1 MFRKLSDEELQEW
14 LEKQMEKE
22 NRSLE
27 NNFFSR
33 VFGRKDDITDEELDQ
48 FFAEAME
55 RIKMQ
60 EALQKEEEKKEH
72 LRKEKWKKRFSFKG
86 DSAVGY
92 RKLSKVAGFVIV
104 CAIAVFA
111 ASMTIEANRNYFVD
125 SVKYLTGN
133 DTKLLIDND
142 AENERP
148 SLEEE
153 QVRQEIE
160 ETMGVDVPE
169 FLYRPE
175 TFEFYDCFIRE
186 EAGIANLQYLYKEN
200 IISVYIKTTNEGLQS
215 SGLSIPGDNVDVIYP
230 DKANIPISM
239 MKIEED
245 NDLVPGYIAEW
256 TYQNVYYQ
264 VIGKM
269 PKKIFEKI
277 LKEMIF

>member
-1 MFRKLSDEELQEW
+1 MFRKLSGAELREW
-14 LEKQMEKE
+14 VEKQMEKE

-33 VFGRKDDITDEELDQ
+33 IVGKQDDITDEELDRLYED
-48 FFAEAME
+48 AVKRLE
-55 RIKMQ
+55 MQ
-60 EALQKEEEKKEH
+60 EELQKKEEKKEH

-86 DSAVGY
+86 DSDVGY

-133 DTKLLIDND
+133 DTKILIDND
-142 AENERP
+142 ASNDKP
-148 SLEEE
+148 SLDEEQARDKIEEE
-153 QVRQEIE
+153 
-160 ETMGVDVPE
+160 MGVEVPE

-175 TFEFYDCFIRE
+175 TFEFHDCFISNETRT
-186 EAGIANLQYLYKEN
+186 AKIQYLYKRN
-200 IISVYIKTTNEGLQS
+200 FISLYVGKKDIKSSSNSFSLLGRDSETIYIPKEDIAVS
-215 SGLSIPGDNVDVIYP
+215 VV
-230 DKANIPISM
+230 
-239 MKIEED
+239 KIQEET
-245 NDLVPGYIAEW
+245 DLEPSYLAEW
-256 TYQNVYYQ
+256 EWKSCYYQ
-264 VIGKM
+264 LSGKM

>member
-33 VFGRKDDITDEELDQ
+33 VFGRKDDITDEELDR
-48 FFAEAME
+48 FFADAME

-60 EALQKEEEKKEH
+60 EELQKEEEKKEH

-104 CAIAVFA
+104 CVIAVFA
-111 ASMTIEANRNYFVD
+111 ASMTIEANRNYFID

-133 DTKLLIDND
+133 DTKILIDND
-142 AENERP
+142 SSNDKP
-148 SLEEE
+148 SLDEERARDKIEEE
-153 QVRQEIE
+153 
-160 ETMGVDVPE
+160 MGVEVPE

-186 EAGIANLQYLYKEN
+186 DAGVANLQYLYKEN

>member
-1 MFRKLSDEELQEW
+1 MFRKLSDEELKEW
-14 LEKQMEKE
+14 VEKQMEKE

-33 VFGRKDDITDEELDQ
+33 VFGRKDDITDEELDR
-48 FFAEAME
+48 FFADAME

-60 EALQKEEEKKEH
+60 EELQKEEEKKEH

-175 TFEFYDCFIRE
+175 TFEFYDYFIRE
-186 EAGIANLQYLYKEN
+186 ETGIVNLQYCYQDTIVSLYISESIENTQSNSFSLPGRDVEIIYMSKEE
-200 IISVYIKTTNEGLQS
+200 IPV
-215 SGLSIPGDNVDVIYP
+215 SITGIQEETERKPIY
-230 DKANIPISM
+230 
-239 MKIEED
+239 
-245 NDLVPGYIAEW
+245 LAEW
-256 TYQNVYYQ
+256 EWKNHYYQ
-264 VIGKM
+264 LSAKM
-269 PKKIFEKI
+269 KKNIFEKI
-277 LKEMIF
+277 IKEIIF

>member
-1 MFRKLSDEELQEW
+1 MFRKLSDAELREW
-14 LEKQMEKE
+14 VEKQMEKE

-33 VFGRKDDITDEELDQ
+33 VFRRKDDITDEVLDR
-48 FFAEAME
+48 FFEDAME

-60 EALQKEEEKKEH
+60 EALQKEEEKKER

-104 CAIAVFA
+104 GALAVFA

-133 DTKLLIDND
+133 DTKILIDND
-142 AENERP
+142 ASNDKP
-148 SLEEE
+148 SLDEEQARDKIEEE
-153 QVRQEIE
+153 
-160 ETMGVDVPE
+160 MGVEVPE

-175 TFEFYDCFIRE
+175 TFEFHDCFIRE
-186 EAGIANLQYLYKEN
+186 ESGTANLQYLYKDN
-200 IISVYIKTTNEGLQS
+200 IISVYIKTTNESLQS
-215 SGLSIPGDNVDVIYP
+215 SGLSIPGDNVDIIYP
-230 DKANIPISM
+230 DKENIPVSM
-239 MKIEED
+239 MKIEEE
-245 NDLVPGYIAEW
+245 NDLIPGYIAEW
-256 TYQNVYYQ
+256 TYEDAYYQ
-264 VIGKM
+264 IVGKIS
-269 PKKIFEKI
+269 KEEFEKI

>member
-33 VFGRKDDITDEELDQ
+33 VFGRKDDITDEELDR
-48 FFAEAME
+48 FFADAME

-60 EALQKEEEKKEH
+60 EELQKEEEKKEH

-160 ETMGVDVPE
+160 ETIGVEVPE

-175 TFEFYDCFIRE
+175 TFEFYKYVIAPDAE
-186 EAGIANLQYLYKEN
+186 IANLEYTYDGG
-200 IISVYIKTTNEGLQS
+200 IVSVYIEKQNVKLQS
-215 SGLSIPGDNVDVIYP
+215 NGVSVHGDNKKTVHMIKEDISVSIMEIEAEGT
-230 DKANIPISM
+230 KEANYS
-239 MKIEED
+239 
-245 NDLVPGYIAEW
+245 AEW
-256 TYQNVYYQ
+256 TYNEAYYQ
-264 VIGKM
+264 VVGRMSEEK
-269 PKKIFEKI
+269 FEKFI
-277 LKEMIF
+277 KEIVF

>member
-111 ASMTIEANRNYFVD
+111 ASMTIEANRNYFID

-133 DTKLLIDND
+133 DTKILIDND
-142 AENERP
+142 SSNDKP
-148 SLEEE
+148 SLDEERARDKIEEE
-153 QVRQEIE
+153 
-160 ETMGVDVPE
+160 MGVEVPE

-186 EAGIANLQYLYKEN
+186 DAGVANLQYWYSDSIVTLY
-200 IISVYIKTTNEGLQS
+200 ISDSLEKLQS
-215 SGLSIPGDNVDVIYP
+215 NSLSLREDGFETIYMDKGEIPVSISETKEKAGIKPIY
-230 DKANIPISM
+230 
-239 MKIEED
+239 
-245 NDLVPGYIAEW
+245 LAEW
-256 TYQNVYYQ
+256 ERKGFYYQ
-264 VIGKM
+264 LSARM
-269 PKKIFEKI
+269 EKKIFEKI
-277 LKEMIF
+277 IKEMVF

>member
-111 ASMTIEANRNYFVD
+111 ASMTIEANRNYFID

-133 DTKLLIDND
+133 DTKILIDND
-142 AENERP
+142 SSNDKP
-148 SLEEE
+148 SLDEEWARDKIEEE
-153 QVRQEIE
+153 
-160 ETMGVDVPE
+160 MGVEVPE

-186 EAGIANLQYLYKEN
+186 DAGVANLQYWYSDSIVTLY
-200 IISVYIKTTNEGLQS
+200 ISDSLEKLQS
-215 SGLSIPGDNVDVIYP
+215 NSLSLREDGFETIYMDKGEIPVSISETKEKAGIKPIY
-230 DKANIPISM
+230 
-239 MKIEED
+239 
-245 NDLVPGYIAEW
+245 LAEW
-256 TYQNVYYQ
+256 ERKGFYYQ
-264 VIGKM
+264 LSARM
-269 PKKIFEKI
+269 EKKIFEKI
-277 LKEMIF
+277 IKEMVF

>member
-1 MFRKLSDEELQEW
+1 MFKKLNDDELQEW

-33 VFGRKDDITDEELDQ
+33 IVGKQDDITDEELDRLYED
-48 FFAEAME
+48 AVKRLE
-55 RIKMQ
+55 MQ
-60 EALQKEEEKKEH
+60 EELQKKEEKKEH

-133 DTKLLIDND
+133 DTKILIDND
-142 AENERP
+142 ASNDKP
-148 SLEEE
+148 SLDEEQARDKIEEE
-153 QVRQEIE
+153 
-160 ETMGVDVPE
+160 MGVEVPE

-175 TFEFYDCFIRE
+175 TFEFHDCFIRN
-186 EAGIANLQYLYKEN
+186 EAGTSNLQYWYKDSIVTLY
-200 IISVYIKTTNEGLQS
+200 ISDSLEKLQS
-215 SGLSIPGDNVDVIYP
+215 NSLSLRENSFKTVYTDKGEIPVTISETKEKEGVEPIY
-230 DKANIPISM
+230 
-239 MKIEED
+239 
-245 NDLVPGYIAEW
+245 LAEW
-256 TYQNVYYQ
+256 ERKGFYYQ
-264 VIGKM
+264 LSARMEKE
-269 PKKIFEKI
+269 IFEKI

>member
-33 VFGRKDDITDEELDQ
+33 VFRRKDDITDEELDQ

-111 ASMTIEANRNYFVD
+111 ASMTIEANRNYFID

-133 DTKLLIDND
+133 DTKILIDND
-142 AENERP
+142 SSNDKP
-148 SLEEE
+148 SLDEERARDKIEEE
-153 QVRQEIE
+153 
-160 ETMGVDVPE
+160 MGVEVPE

-186 EAGIANLQYLYKEN
+186 DAGVANLQYRYEKEIVSLYIDN
-200 IISVYIKTTNEGLQS
+200 SRVNAQSNNLSMAGNSFDIVYISKEELPVSITTIQEK
-215 SGLSIPGDNVDVIYP
+215 GDF
-230 DKANIPISM
+230 
-239 MKIEED
+239 E
-245 NDLVPGYIAEW
+245 PGYLAEW
-256 TYQNVYYQ
+256 EWKGCYYQ
-264 VIGKM
+264 LSGKM

>member
-111 ASMTIEANRNYFVD
+111 ASMTIEANRNYFID

-133 DTKLLIDND
+133 DTKILIDND
-142 AENERP
+142 SSNDKP
-148 SLEEE
+148 SLDEE
-153 QVRQEIE
+153 RARDKIE
-160 ETMGVDVPE
+160 KEMGVEVPE

-175 TFEFYDCFIRE
+175 TFEVYDCFISDE
-186 EAGIANLQYLYKEN
+186 TGMAKIQYLYKQN
-200 IISVYIKTTNEGLQS
+200 FISLYLSKKDMKSSSNSFSLSETDSETIYIPKEDIAVS
-215 SGLSIPGDNVDVIYP
+215 VV
-230 DKANIPISM
+230 
-239 MKIEED
+239 KIQEET
-245 NDLVPGYIAEW
+245 DLEPSYLAEW
-256 TYQNVYYQ
+256 ERKGCYYQ
-264 VIGKM
+264 FSGKM
-269 PKKIFEKI
+269 PKKIFKKI

>member
-1 MFRKLSDEELQEW
+1 MFRKLSDEELKEW
-14 LEKQMEKE
+14 VEKQMEKE

-33 VFGRKDDITDEELDQ
+33 VFRRKDDITDEELDR
-48 FFAEAME
+48 FFADAME

-60 EALQKEEEKKEH
+60 EELQKEEEKKEH
-72 LRKEKWKKRFSFKG
+72 LRKEKWNKRFSFKG

-186 EAGIANLQYLYKEN
+186 EAGIANLQYWYSDSVVTLY
-200 IISVYIKTTNEGLQS
+200 ISDSLEKLQS
-215 SGLSIPGDNVDVIYP
+215 NSLSLRKDGFETIYM
-230 DKANIPISM
+230 DKGELPVAISETKEKAGIKPIY
-239 MKIEED
+239 
-245 NDLVPGYIAEW
+245 LAEW
-256 TYQNVYYQ
+256 ERKGFYYQ
-264 VIGKM
+264 LSARM
-269 PKKIFEKI
+269 EKKIFEKI
-277 LKEMIF
+277 IKEIVF

>member
-1 MFRKLSDEELQEW
+1 MFKKLNDDELQEW

-33 VFGRKDDITDEELDQ
+33 VFRRKDDITDEELDQ

-111 ASMTIEANRNYFVD
+111 ASMTIETNRNYFID

-133 DTKLLIDND
+133 DTKILIDND
-142 AENERP
+142 SSNDKP
-148 SLEEE
+148 SLDEERARDKIEEE
-153 QVRQEIE
+153 
-160 ETMGVDVPE
+160 MGVEVPE

-186 EAGIANLQYLYKEN
+186 DAGVANLQYRYEKEIVSLYIDN
-200 IISVYIKTTNEGLQS
+200 SRVNAQSNNLSMAGNSFDIVYISKEELPVSITTIQEK
-215 SGLSIPGDNVDVIYP
+215 GDF
-230 DKANIPISM
+230 
-239 MKIEED
+239 E
-245 NDLVPGYIAEW
+245 PGYLAEW
-256 TYQNVYYQ
+256 EWKGCYYQ
-264 VIGKM
+264 LSGKM

>member
-1 MFRKLSDEELQEW
+1 MFRKLSDDELQEC

-33 VFGRKDDITDEELDQ
+33 VFGRKDDITDEELDR
-48 FFAEAME
+48 FFADAME

>member
-1 MFRKLSDEELQEW
+1 MFKKLSDEELREW
-14 LEKQMEKE
+14 VEKQMEKE

-33 VFGRKDDITDEELDQ
+33 VFRKKDDITDEELDR
-48 FFAEAME
+48 FFAEAIK
-55 RIKMQ
+55 RIEMQ
-60 EALQKEEEKKEH
+60 EELQKEEEEKER

-92 RKLSKVAGFVIV
+92 RKLSRVAGFVIV
-104 CAIAVFA
+104 GALAVFA

-160 ETMGVDVPE
+160 EIMGVEVPE

-175 TFEFYDCFIRE
+175 TFEFYDYFIRE
-186 EAGIANLQYLYKEN
+186 ETGIVNLQYCYQDTVVSLYISENLENTQSNSFSLPGRDVETIYMAKEE
-200 IISVYIKTTNEGLQS
+200 IPV
-215 SGLSIPGDNVDVIYP
+215 SITGIQEEAEMQPIY
-230 DKANIPISM
+230 
-239 MKIEED
+239 
-245 NDLVPGYIAEW
+245 LAEW
-256 TYQNVYYQ
+256 EWKNHYYQ
-264 VIGKM
+264 LSAKM
-269 PKKIFEKI
+269 EKNIFKKII
-277 LKEMIF
+277 KEIIF

>member
-1 MFRKLSDEELQEW
+1 MFRKLSDEELREW
-14 LEKQMEKE
+14 VEKQMEKE

-33 VFGRKDDITDEELDQ
+33 VFRRKDDITDEELDQ

-111 ASMTIEANRNYFVD
+111 ASMTIEANRNYFID

-133 DTKLLIDND
+133 DTKILIDND
-142 AENERP
+142 SSNDKSSLDEERARDKI
-148 SLEEE
+148 EEE
-153 QVRQEIE
+153 
-160 ETMGVDVPE
+160 MGVEVPE

-186 EAGIANLQYLYKEN
+186 DAGVVNVQYYYQDSIVSLYISESSENTQSNSLSLPGRDIGTVYMAKEE
-200 IISVYIKTTNEGLQS
+200 IPV
-215 SGLSIPGDNVDVIYP
+215 SITGIQEKEKEKPIY
-230 DKANIPISM
+230 
-239 MKIEED
+239 
-245 NDLVPGYIAEW
+245 LAEW
-256 TYQNVYYQ
+256 EWKGCYYQ
-264 VIGKM
+264 LSARM
-269 PKKIFEKI
+269 EEKIFEKFI
-277 LKEMIF
+277 KEIIF

>member
-1 MFRKLSDEELQEW
+1 MFRKLSDEELREW
-14 LEKQMEKE
+14 VEKQMEKE

-33 VFGRKDDITDEELDQ
+33 VFRRKDDITDEELDR

-72 LRKEKWKKRFSFKG
+72 LRKEKRKKRFSFKG
-86 DSAVGY
+86 DSDVGY

-133 DTKLLIDND
+133 DTKILIDND
-142 AENERP
+142 ASNDKP
-148 SLEEE
+148 SLDEEQARDKIEEE
-153 QVRQEIE
+153 
-160 ETMGVDVPE
+160 MGVEVPE

-175 TFEFYDCFIRE
+175 TFEFYKYEITPE
-186 EAGIANLQYLYKEN
+186 SGIANLQYLYEGN
-200 IISVYIKTTNEGLQS
+200 VLSVYMKKVNDNLQS
-215 SGLSIPGDNVDVIYP
+215 SGISIPGNDINIIYP
-230 DKANIPISM
+230 DKENIPVHIIE
-239 MKIEED
+239 IEEE

-264 VIGKM
+264 MIGKM

>member
-1 MFRKLSDEELQEW
+1 MFRKLSDEELREW
-14 LEKQMEKE
+14 VEKQMEKE

-33 VFGRKDDITDEELDQ
+33 VFRRKDDITDEELDQ

-72 LRKEKWKKRFSFKG
+72 LRKEKRKKRFSFKG
-86 DSAVGY
+86 DSDVGY

-104 CAIAVFA
+104 CALAVFA
-111 ASMTIEANRNYFVD
+111 ASMTIEANRNYFID

-142 AENERP
+142 SENERP

-175 TFEFYDCFIRE
+175 TFEFYDYFIRE
-186 EAGIANLQYLYKEN
+186 ETGIVNLQYCYQDTIVSLYISESIENTQSNSFSLPGRDVEIIYMSKEE
-200 IISVYIKTTNEGLQS
+200 IPV
-215 SGLSIPGDNVDVIYP
+215 SITGIQEETERKPIY
-230 DKANIPISM
+230 
-239 MKIEED
+239 
-245 NDLVPGYIAEW
+245 LAEW
-256 TYQNVYYQ
+256 EWKNHYYQ
-264 VIGKM
+264 LSAKM
-269 PKKIFEKI
+269 KKNIFEKI
-277 LKEMIF
+277 IKEIVF

>member
-111 ASMTIEANRNYFVD
+111 ASMTIEANRNYFID

-133 DTKLLIDND
+133 DTKILIDND
-142 AENERP
+142 SSNDKP
-148 SLEEE
+148 SLDEE
-153 QVRQEIE
+153 RARDKIE
-160 ETMGVDVPE
+160 KEMGVEVPE

-186 EAGIANLQYLYKEN
+186 DAGVANLQYLYKEN

>member
-1 MFRKLSDEELQEW
+1 MFKKLSDEELREW
-14 LEKQMEKE
+14 VEKQIEKE

-27 NNFFSR
+27 DNFFSR
-33 VFGRKDDITDEELDQ
+33 VFRKKDDITDEELDQ
-48 FFAEAME
+48 LFAEAME

-60 EALQKEEEKKEH
+60 EALQKEEEEKER
-72 LRKEKWKKRFSFKG
+72 LPKEKWKKRLSFKG
-86 DSAVGY
+86 DSAFGY

-104 CAIAVFA
+104 GALAVFA

-160 ETMGVDVPE
+160 ETMGVEVPE

-175 TFEFYDCFIRE
+175 TFEFHDCFIRE
-186 EAGIANLQYLYKEN
+186 ESGTANLQYEYKQNIVSLYIDNSRIKTQSNNLSVVEN
-200 IISVYIKTTNEGLQS
+200 GSEAVYIAKEE
-215 SGLSIPGDNVDVIYP
+215 IPVNISEIQEKGDSAPNY
-230 DKANIPISM
+230 
-239 MKIEED
+239 
-245 NDLVPGYIAEW
+245 LAEW
-256 TYQNVYYQ
+256 EWNGCYYQ
-264 VIGKM
+264 FSGKM
-269 PKKIFEKI
+269 PKEIFEKI

>member
-33 VFGRKDDITDEELDQ
+33 VFGRKDDITDEELDR
-48 FFAEAME
+48 FFADAME

-60 EALQKEEEKKEH
+60 EELQKEEEKKEH

-111 ASMTIEANRNYFVD
+111 ASMTIEANRNYFID

-133 DTKLLIDND
+133 DTKILIDND
-142 AENERP
+142 SSNDKP
-148 SLEEE
+148 SLDEERARDKIEEE
-153 QVRQEIE
+153 
-160 ETMGVDVPE
+160 MGVEVPE

-175 TFEFYDCFIRE
+175 TFEVYDCFISDE
-186 EAGIANLQYLYKEN
+186 TGMAKIQYLYKQN
-200 IISVYIKTTNEGLQS
+200 FISLYLSKKDMKSSSNSFSLSETDSETIYIPKEDIAVS
-215 SGLSIPGDNVDVIYP
+215 VV
-230 DKANIPISM
+230 
-239 MKIEED
+239 KIQEET
-245 NDLVPGYIAEW
+245 DLEPSYLAEW
-256 TYQNVYYQ
+256 ERKGCYYQ
-264 VIGKM
+264 FSGKM
-269 PKKIFEKI
+269 PKKIFKKI

>member
-1 MFRKLSDEELQEW
+1 MFKKLNDEELQEW

-33 VFGRKDDITDEELDQ
+33 VFGRKDDITDEELDR
-48 FFAEAME
+48 FFADAME

-60 EALQKEEEKKEH
+60 EELQKEEEKKEH

-86 DSAVGY
+86 DSDVGY

-133 DTKLLIDND
+133 DTKILIDND
-142 AENERP
+142 ASNDKP
-148 SLEEE
+148 SLDEEQARDKIEEE
-153 QVRQEIE
+153 
-160 ETMGVDVPE
+160 MGVEVPE

-175 TFEFYDCFIRE
+175 TFEFYKYEITPE
-186 EAGIANLQYLYKEN
+186 SGIANLQYLYEGN
-200 IISVYIKTTNEGLQS
+200 VLSVYMKKVNDNLQS
-215 SGLSIPGDNVDVIYP
+215 SGISIPGNDINIIYP
-230 DKANIPISM
+230 DKENIPVHIIE
-239 MKIEED
+239 IEEE

-264 VIGKM
+264 MIGKM

>member
-1 MFRKLSDEELQEW
+1 MFRKLSDAELREW
-14 LEKQMEKE
+14 VEKQMEKE

-33 VFGRKDDITDEELDQ
+33 VFRRKDDITDEVLDR
-48 FFAEAME
+48 FFEDAME

-60 EALQKEEEKKEH
+60 EALQKEEEKKER

-111 ASMTIEANRNYFVD
+111 ASMTIEANRNYFID

-175 TFEFYDCFIRE
+175 TFEFYKYVIAPDAE
-186 EAGIANLQYLYKEN
+186 IANLEYTYDGG
-200 IISVYIKTTNEGLQS
+200 IVSVYIEKQNIKLQS
-215 SGLSIPGDNVDVIYP
+215 NGVSVHGDNKKTVHMIKEDISVSIMEIEAEGT
-230 DKANIPISM
+230 KEANYS
-239 MKIEED
+239 
-245 NDLVPGYIAEW
+245 AEW
-256 TYQNVYYQ
+256 TYNEAYYQ
-264 VIGKM
+264 VVGRMSEEK
-269 PKKIFEKI
+269 FEKFI
-277 LKEMIF
+277 KEIVF

>member
-1 MFRKLSDEELQEW
+1 MFKKLSDEELREW
-14 LEKQMEKE
+14 VEKQMEKE
-22 NRSLE
+22 NRAME

-33 VFGRKDDITDEELDQ
+33 VFRKKDDITDEELDR
-48 FFAEAME
+48 FFADA
-55 RIKMQ
+55 IKRLEMQ
-60 EALQKEEEKKEH
+60 EELKKEEEEKER

-142 AENERP
+142 SENERP

-175 TFEFYDCFIRE
+175 TFEFHKYEMNRE
-186 EAGIANLQYLYKEN
+186 SGTVGLQYWYEEN
-200 IISVYIKTTNEGLQS
+200 IVSLYISKSADDIQS
-215 SGLSIPGDNVDVIYP
+215 NNLSIAENGAEMI
-230 DKANIPISM
+230 
-239 MKIEED
+239 
-245 NDLVPGYIAEW
+245 YIAKEEIPVIISEIQEKGDTAPNYLAEW
-256 TYQNVYYQ
+256 EWKGCYYQ
-264 VIGKM
+264 LSGKM

>member
-33 VFGRKDDITDEELDQ
+33 VFGRKDDITDEELDR
-48 FFAEAME
+48 FFADAME

-60 EALQKEEEKKEH
+60 EELQKEEEKKEH

>member
-1 MFRKLSDEELQEW
+1 MFRKLSDEELREW
-14 LEKQMEKE
+14 VKKQMEKE

-33 VFGRKDDITDEELDQ
+33 VFRRKNDITDEELDR

-60 EALQKEEEKKEH
+60 EELQKEEEKKEH

-142 AENERP
+142 SENERP

-160 ETMGVDVPE
+160 ETMGVEVPE

-175 TFEFYDCFIRE
+175 TFEFYDCFIRK

>member
-111 ASMTIEANRNYFVD
+111 ASMTIEANRNYFID

-133 DTKLLIDND
+133 DTKILIDND
-142 AENERP
+142 SSNDKP
-148 SLEEE
+148 SLDEEWARDKIEEE
-153 QVRQEIE
+153 
-160 ETMGVDVPE
+160 MGVEVPE

-175 TFEFYDCFIRE
+175 TFEFYKYEITPE
-186 EAGIANLQYLYKEN
+186 SGIANLQYLYEEN
-200 IISVYIKTTNEGLQS
+200 VLSVYMKKVNDNLQS
-215 SGLSIPGDNVDVIYP
+215 SGISIPGDNVEVIYP

-256 TYQNVYYQ
+256 TYENVYYQ
-264 VIGKM
+264 VVGKM
-269 PKKIFEKI
+269 PKEIFEKI

>member
-33 VFGRKDDITDEELDQ
+33 VFGRKDDITDEELDR
-48 FFAEAME
+48 FFADAME

-60 EALQKEEEKKEH
+60 EELQKEEEKKEH

-111 ASMTIEANRNYFVD
+111 ASMTIEANRNYFID

-133 DTKLLIDND
+133 DTKILIDND
-142 AENERP
+142 SSNDKP
-148 SLEEE
+148 SLDEERARDKIEEE
-153 QVRQEIE
+153 
-160 ETMGVDVPE
+160 MGVEVPE

-186 EAGIANLQYLYKEN
+186 DAGVANLQYWYSDSIVTLY
-200 IISVYIKTTNEGLQS
+200 ISDSLEKLQS
-215 SGLSIPGDNVDVIYP
+215 NSLSLREDGFETIYMDKGEIPVSISETKEKAGIKPIY
-230 DKANIPISM
+230 
-239 MKIEED
+239 
-245 NDLVPGYIAEW
+245 LAEW
-256 TYQNVYYQ
+256 ERKGFYYQ
-264 VIGKM
+264 LSAKM
-269 PKKIFEKI
+269 KKNIFEKI
-277 LKEMIF
+277 IKEIVF

>member
-111 ASMTIEANRNYFVD
+111 ASMTIEANRNYFID

-133 DTKLLIDND
+133 DTKILIDND
-142 AENERP
+142 SSNDKP
-148 SLEEE
+148 SLDEERARDKIEEE
-153 QVRQEIE
+153 
-160 ETMGVDVPE
+160 MGVEVPE

-175 TFEFYDCFIRE
+175 TFEVYDCFISDE
-186 EAGIANLQYLYKEN
+186 TGMAKIQYLYKQN
-200 IISVYIKTTNEGLQS
+200 FISLYLSKKDMKSSSNSFSLSETDSETIYIPKEDIAVS
-215 SGLSIPGDNVDVIYP
+215 VV
-230 DKANIPISM
+230 
-239 MKIEED
+239 KIQEET
-245 NDLVPGYIAEW
+245 DLEPSYLAEW
-256 TYQNVYYQ
+256 ERKGCYYQ
-264 VIGKM
+264 FSGKM
-269 PKKIFEKI
+269 PKKIFKKI

>member
-1 MFRKLSDEELQEW
+1 MFRKLSDEELKEW
-14 LEKQMEKE
+14 VEKQMEKE

-33 VFGRKDDITDEELDQ
+33 VFGRKDDITDEELDR
-48 FFAEAME
+48 FFADAME

-60 EALQKEEEKKEH
+60 EELQKEEEKKEH

-133 DTKLLIDND
+133 DTKILIDND
-142 AENERP
+142 ASNDKP
-148 SLEEE
+148 SLDEEQARDKIEEE
-153 QVRQEIE
+153 
-160 ETMGVDVPE
+160 MGVEVPE

-186 EAGIANLQYLYKEN
+186 EAGVANLQYLYKDN
-200 IISVYIKTTNEGLQS
+200 IISLYIKTTNEGLQS
-215 SGLSIPGDNVDVIYP
+215 SGLSIPGDNVEVIYP

-256 TYQNVYYQ
+256 TYENVYYQ
-264 VIGKM
+264 VVGKM
-269 PKKIFEKI
+269 PKEIFEKI

>member
-1 MFRKLSDEELQEW
+1 MFRKLSDEELREW
-14 LEKQMEKE
+14 VEKQMEKE

-33 VFGRKDDITDEELDQ
+33 VFRRKDDITDEELDR

-72 LRKEKWKKRFSFKG
+72 LRKEKRKKRFSFKG
-86 DSAVGY
+86 DSDVGY

-142 AENERP
+142 SENERP

-160 ETMGVDVPE
+160 ETMGVEVPE

-175 TFEFYDCFIRE
+175 TFEFYDCFIRK